1 MNSAVHADAPGK
13 GDFEVAAKIAAPIGR
28 SLIASLFLVSGVG
41 KITAYSASAAYMQA
55 MGVPGAL
62 LPLVIALEVLAPLAL
77 ILGFQARLA
86 AFFLAGFSVVAAFIF
101 HNNFAD
107 QIQQIMFLKNIS
119 IAGGLLMIVANGA
132 GAFALEKNR

>member
-132 GAFALEKNR
+132 GAIALEKNR